1 MACKLHTING
11 KPNSFS
17 LREYIVDTPDDIA
30 LLPRYGVKGTMKVD
44 ASDKVSNDP
53 CAIGSTALVC
63 QNADNTSEVWMLSPS
78 NEWVKL

>member
-1 MACKLHTING
+1 MACKLHTVNG

-17 LREYIVDTPDDIA
+17 VREYIVDTTDDIA
-30 LLPRYGVKGTMKVD
+30 LLPRYGVNGTMNVD
-44 ASDKVSNDP
+44 ASDSYSNDP

-63 QNADNTSEVWMLSPS
+63 NTSEVWILSPS